1 MSMRSKTE
9 LALTLAA
16 TAVCAAMAV
25 GETSPGLAGGLVDGL
40 AASVNGESVTVRD
53 VFMGVP
59 DQLRLL
65 ARKEEM
71 RGKSREETFK
81 AAYEAS
87 LQESIDRKLIVQ
99 AYWAA
104 EQRVPQNL
112 MDQAVSGIIETRYG
126 GDAAALQEDLA
137 KSRMT
142 YEDWRKMIEEQ
153 TIIRSMRQTFV
164 GANIHISPNAIAS
177 EYASR
182 KQDLKVPEKA
192 HVFMLALPADETFAT
207 NYAKFKE
214 RLGSGETFSAIA
226 KDVSVDALADAGGDY
241 GWIVPGEVLAKPL
254 ADAVAALKD
263 GGISEP
269 VELAGKN
276 YIVSRAGTQPE
287 KEVSL
292 REAQAGIERELYNK
306 EAERIYGSWMSRLRN
321 GARIRT
327 YDYF

>member
-1 MSMRSKTE
+1 MILKAKTGF
-9 LALTLAA
+9 AMALAA
-16 TAVCAAMAV
+16 SAICVAMAA
-25 GETSPGLAGGLVDGL
+25 EDPAPTLAGGLVDGL

-87 LQESIDRKLIVQ
+87 LKESIDRKLIVQ

-104 EQRVPQNL
+104 EQRVPQNI
-112 MDQAVSGIIETRYG
+112 MDQAASGIIETRYG
-126 GDAAALQEDLA
+126 GDAAALKDDLA

-142 YEDWRKMIEEQ
+142 YEDWRKMVEEQ

-164 GANIHISPNAIAS
+164 GSNIHISPNAIAS
-177 EYASR
+177 EYSNR
-182 KQDLKVPEKA
+182 KQDLKIPEKA
-192 HVFMLALPADETFAT
+192 HVLMLALPADETFPT
-207 NYAKFKE
+207 NYARFKE
-214 RLGSGETFSAIA
+214 RLGLGETFYAIA
-226 KDVSVDALADAGGDY
+226 KDISVDSLADAGGDY
-241 GWIVPGEVLAKPL
+241 GWIVPDEVLAKPL
-254 ADAVAALKD
+254 ADTVAGLKD
-263 GGISEP
+263 GTISEP